1 MIKPTIT
8 EFISFEFR
16 LVDDSDYQERIES
29 LKLYLQNL
37 GFVESITTST
47 MVLYNVNN
55 KILVNQIMSKSL
67 HILEDG
73 DVAVIH
79 VNRLKTTKQNGRKK
93 RTRAHEIYYLLG
105 KNKEWKKTTER
116 KFYSLLK
123 QGDLG

>member
-47 MVLYNVNN
+47 LVLYNVNN
-55 KILVNQIMSKSL
+55 EMLVNQIMSKSL

-79 VNRLKTTKQNGRKK
+79 VNRVTTTKK
-93 RTRAHEIYYLLG
+93 TRAHDIYYWIG
-105 KNKEWKKTTER
+105 ENKEWKKITER
-116 KFYSLLK
+116 NFYLLLR
-123 QGDLG
+123 QGVLG

>member
-55 KILVNQIMSKSL
+55 EMLVGQIISKSL

-73 DVAVIH
+73 DVAVLH
-79 VNRLKTTKQNGRKK
+79 VNRVTTTKQNGRKK
-93 RTRAHEIYYLLG
+93 RTRAHEIYYWIS
-105 KNKEWKKTTER
+105 KNKDWKPTTER
-116 KFYSLLK
+116 NFYSLLRR
-123 QGDLG
+123 GVLG